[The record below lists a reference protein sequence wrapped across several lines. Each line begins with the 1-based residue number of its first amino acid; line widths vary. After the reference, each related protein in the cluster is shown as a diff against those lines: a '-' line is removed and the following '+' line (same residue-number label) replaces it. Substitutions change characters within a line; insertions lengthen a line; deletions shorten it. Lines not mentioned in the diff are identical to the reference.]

1 MTTILD
7 MDALRAAKDAYQD
20 AAGNF
25 PGTDRLVRSIITAY
39 LSAIATPST
48 GAVGWKPV
56 AYVAFLDSMADDFER
71 KAIEAKRAGLTQSS
85 LISNAVQCRELS
97 RILAAAPPSSPS
109 ERDDALEEAA
119 TIAEAEQ
126 MTGIPPIGLWS
137 QRDIEIAVTT
147 CLMTAKSIASAI
159 RVLKASRSDTV
170 GPEAGE

>member
-1 MTTILD
+1 MTDTARLTV
-7 MDALRAAKDAYQD
+7 DALANEIRRLGGTSVLGCDAL
-20 AAGNF
+20 AEALMPF
-25 PGTDRLVRSIITAY
+25 
-39 LSAIATPST
+39 LSALATPST